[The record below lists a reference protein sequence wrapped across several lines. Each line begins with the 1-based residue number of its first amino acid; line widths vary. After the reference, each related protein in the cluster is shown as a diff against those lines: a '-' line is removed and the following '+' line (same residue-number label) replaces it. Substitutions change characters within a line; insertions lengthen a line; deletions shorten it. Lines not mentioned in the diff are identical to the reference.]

1 MINFVSRFPL
11 MDADPAAAG
20 GGSGT
25 APGFDI
31 AAFKADIL
39 GDIRKDLN
47 GIAKDLK
54 KEIAKMSKPAEPPP
68 PTDPITDPPQDPAS
82 PPNPAKPQDPV
93 VNSELA
99 KHRREMA
106 DMKKALDSL
115 TASNAAKDA
124 ALKETN
130 RQSAFRAALDEIS
143 FKDANSK
150 NLFSK
155 ASIGDIVYDDDGNI
169 VAKAQDGS
177 FVTVQEFV
185 KSQAALNPSLLA
197 PQGGGGAGARSGS
210 GVGSANG
217 RVSLSKDLKPELISK
232 MTPEQYAA
240 VAQKVIAGEF
250 TE

>member
-1 MINFVSRFPL
+1 
-11 MDADPAAAG
+11 MDADPAPAG

-82 PPNPAKPQDPV
+82 PPATPKSTDPV

-99 KHRREMA
+99 KQRREMSEL
-106 DMKKALDSL
+106 KKSLETL

-124 ALKETN
+124 ALKESN
-130 RQSAFRAALDEIS
+130 RVNVFNAALNEIS
-143 FKDANSK
+143 FKDAQSK
-150 NLFSK
+150 SLFSK
-155 ASIGDIVYDDDGNI
+155 ANIGDIVFDEDGQI
-169 VAKAQDGS
+169 VAKGVDGS
-177 FVTVQEFV
+177 FVTVQEYV
-185 KSQAALNPSLLA
+185 KSQASLNPSLLA

-250 TE
+250 ME